1 MFPIWVVS
9 PMVTEVSLAI
19 TSNFCNVTIADNLTL
34 KTRVKAYL
42 VTAVIHNGNF

>member
-9 PMVTEVSLAI
+9 PMVTDVSLG
-19 TSNFCNVTIADNLTL
+19 NFCNVNIADNLTM
-34 KTRVKAYL
+34 KTRVMAYL